1 MRHGPSHENPRLCRR
16 HPLYRGNAQGHGDHE
31 VKVTAAFIGG
41 ADRRTYRPRKRRSAP
56 PKSRASMFTLKAS
69 SSGTRFRSSDLLHE
83 GLRRQRQGAAQG
95 LRGRRS
101 DGVRS
106 QAQAHVRGSSGVRG
120 VAQTRNAGRGVGRA
134 PAGHSRPHLWSDSC
148 KRLAA
153 VRFANL
159 GDNRE
164 GAPPRFLICYSA
176 QRELFNGVLNVS

>member
-1 MRHGPSHENPRLCRR
+1 M
-16 HPLYRGNAQGHGDHE
+16 Y
-31 VKVTAAFIGG
+31 
-41 ADRRTYRPRKRRSAP
+41 
-56 PKSRASMFTLKAS
+56 TLKAS
-69 SSGTRFRSSDLLHE
+69 SCGTKFRLRDLPQD
-83 GLRRQRQGAAQG
+83 GLRRGHPDAG
-95 LRGRRS
+95 HHLRSRR
-101 DGVRS
+101 GVEVRCR
-106 QAQAHVRGSSGVRG
+106 AQANVRGSSGVRG

>member
-1 MRHGPSHENPRLCRR
+1 M
-16 HPLYRGNAQGHGDHE
+16 Y
-31 VKVTAAFIGG
+31 
-41 ADRRTYRPRKRRSAP
+41 
-56 PKSRASMFTLKAS
+56 TLKPS
-69 SSGTRFRSSDLLHE
+69 SSGTNLTLSELPQD
-83 GLRRQRQGAAQG
+83 GLRRGRHATGHR
-95 LRGRRS
+95 LRSRW
-101 DGVRS
+101 GVEVRCR
-106 QAQAHVRGSSGVRG
+106 AQANARGSSGVRG

-164 GAPPRFLICYSA
+164 GAPRRFLICYSA